1 MTDEALTRERNIFL
15 WGTLGPLLAV
25 AAVLGIL
32 STTSSSQGQPDFML
46 AVLIAVPALKLAW
59 LYLIFR
65 LSRFLGQRPWMT
77 GLYLVL
83 GFVSGLSLIPFV
95 ALLVGVRKA
104 RSQAPA
110 LGGSPSSAVTVP
122 AVPEAVLPAAQ
133 ASDPEV
139 CAGCGAPLRAD
150 DRFCHSC
157 GEATPAHR

>member
-32 STTSSSQGQPDFML
+32 SRASSSQGQPDFML
-46 AVLIAVPALKLAW
+46 AVLIAVPALKVAW

-65 LSRFLGQRPWMT
+65 LSRFLSQRPWMT

-83 GFVSGLSLIPFV
+83 GFVSGLALIPFV
-95 ALLVGVRKA
+95 ALLVGVRNA
-104 RSQAPA
+104 RSQAHA
-110 LGGSPSSAVTVP
+110 LGGSPASAVP
-122 AVPEAVLPAAQ
+122 AAPEAVLPAAQ

-139 CAGCGAPLRAD
+139 CAGCGAPLRAN